1 MHNIFLISVTCE
13 DITSLCL
20 CLSACAC
27 VCRLQQ
33 ECVEAARMAEDL
45 ARQAAEWAVRQLKE
59 EHTAQIIID
68 TKTEEPDNEEQ

>member
-1 MHNIFLISVTCE
+1 MESPHKTWKPNMCVCVCVCVCVF
-13 DITSLCL
+13 
-20 CLSACAC
+20 

-45 ARQAAEWAVRQLKE
+45 ARQAAEFAVRLLE
-59 EHTAQIIID
+59 EEQTAQIIID